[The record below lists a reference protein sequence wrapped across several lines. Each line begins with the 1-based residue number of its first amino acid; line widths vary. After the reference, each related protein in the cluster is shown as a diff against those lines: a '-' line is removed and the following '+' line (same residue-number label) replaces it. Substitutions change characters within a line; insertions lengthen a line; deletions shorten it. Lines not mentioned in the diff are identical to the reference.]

1 MRDMEIRSREHKRR
15 EERWCTEA
23 VMRFA
28 SGLDI
33 YFLQLVDITT
43 DKLCDFA
50 IKIFFFVTRFLVIKC
65 CRVVACLLLRQPSF
79 FLLPLFLERRRKAP
93 ASLPALM

>member
-50 IKIFFFVTRFLVIKC
+50 IIIFFVTRFLVMKC

-79 FLLPLFLERRRKAP
+79 FHLPLFLKRRRKAP